1 MRLYGT
7 LTSPFVRR
15 VRVVAA
21 ELDLEY
27 ELVDASTEEGQRAL
41 RQRSPIWKVPAAD
54 LDGRLVWDSGLI
66 LDHILQ
72 SRGYGRLREP
82 SLDERMFIAATDE
95 AVLAL
100 VRQFYLQ
107 KDGVDVDS
115 PSYLVKERQRVASIL
130 EWVEERL
137 QDGRFVTGDARFGL
151 GELAL
156 YTGLD
161 WIRFRNTW
169 ALERHPKLL
178 AFLAAHQERS
188 SLVETAPPG

>member
-21 ELDLEY
+21 ELDLDY

-82 SLDERMFIAATDE
+82 SLDERMFITATDE

-130 EWVEERL
+130 EWVEEQLR
-137 QDGRFVTGDARFGL
+137 DGRFVTPDARFGL

-161 WIRFRNTW
+161 WIRFRKTW

-178 AFLAAHQERS
+178 AFLAAHAERS
-188 SLVETAPPG
+188 SLVETAPPA